1 MPRPRLTYSNVVA
14 SLALFVALGGTSY
27 AITKLPRNSVG
38 SAQVR
43 DGSLAVRD
51 LAPAARSPGPVG
63 PRGARGAEGPQGER
77 GPSDVW
83 FAPPTPNRVLPA
95 AAGQRLE
102 VRRINALPAGA
113 WVLRFRANAYLQP
126 PVPQVLH
133 ASCFMRVNGDEQ
145 GVGATVVGTGSGAS
159 IEAVVDIDTAITRTA
174 AFNVTVECEQSLP
187 ASGQTPVQIVRPQ
200 ILATRVGQVTAA
212 P

>member
-63 PRGARGAEGPQGER
+63 PRGARGVEGPQGER

-83 FAPPTPNRVLPA
+83 FAPPGPDRVLPEA
-95 AAGQRLE
+95 ASQRSQ
-102 VRRINALPAGA
+102 VRRINNLPAGA
-113 WVLRFRANAYLQP
+113 WVLRFSANAYLQP
-126 PVPQVLH
+126 PVAQVMH
-133 ASCFMRVNGDEQ
+133 AICFMRVNGDEQ
-145 GVGATVVGTGSGAS
+145 GTGRTVVGTASGGS
-159 IEAVVDIDTAITRTA
+159 IEAVVDIEIAITRTA
-174 AFNVTVECEQSLP
+174 AFNVTVECEHSVS
-187 ASGQTPVQIVRPQ
+187 AFGQTPVQMLRPQ

-212 P
+212 L